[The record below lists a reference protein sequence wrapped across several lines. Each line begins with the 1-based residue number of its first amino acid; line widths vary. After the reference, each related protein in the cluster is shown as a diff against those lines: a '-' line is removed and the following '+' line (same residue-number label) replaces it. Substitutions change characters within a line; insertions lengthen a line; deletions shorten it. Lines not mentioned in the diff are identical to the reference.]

1 MITKDTGFMQVRR
14 NVMYKNNIIKIILAL
29 TFTLF
34 IFIIAITWKN
44 IFYIENYWLEE
55 KIYVPCDECSIPNSK
70 VSCGFVTQ
78 EIIRYPNDKAK
89 TTNEYKFDYLY
100 CIVRNN
106 NRNFIC
112 CSWLL

>member
-1 MITKDTGFMQVRR
+1 
-14 NVMYKNNIIKIILAL
+14 MYKNNIIKIILAL
-29 TFTLF
+29 IFTLF

-44 IFYIENYWLEE
+44 IYYIENYWLEK
-55 KIYVPCDECSIPNSK
+55 KIYVSCDEYRNPESK
-70 VSCGFVTQ
+70 VSCGFATQ
-78 EIIRYPNDKAK
+78 KIIRYPNDKAK
-89 TTNEYKFDYLY
+89 TTNEYEFDYLY